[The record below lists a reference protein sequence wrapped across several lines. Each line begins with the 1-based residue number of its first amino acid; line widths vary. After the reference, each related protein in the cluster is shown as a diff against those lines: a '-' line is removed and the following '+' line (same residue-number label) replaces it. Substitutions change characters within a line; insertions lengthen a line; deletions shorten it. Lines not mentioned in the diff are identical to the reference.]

1 MNRYMKQ
8 QIDHALFALKTLNDS
23 IEMAAKLDD
32 DIISKAE
39 EKEIK
44 AIKKAVAE
52 FQSAMS
58 KILRK

>member
-32 DIISKAE
+32 DIISKTE
-39 EKEIK
+39 
-44 AIKKAVAE
+44 
-52 FQSAMS
+52 
-58 KILRK
+58 